1 MNSFTQPER
10 ITNEPQDYHY
20 KNWFVGGSD
29 ACSNLQ
35 PDPRIH
41 TMDRDCT
48 RVRLILRQVSCG
60 VKWHLITW
68 SISAAVFPWVCD
80 NAVSGPEQDS
90 RAGRRGEKKEQQQQQ
105 WVEGK
110 NRGKDGRSRGTK
122 EGTQEEQERSET
134 NEGIPSYNASLE
146 NTQHMAARTAIFY
159 LPMYISAH
167 LLISHPHHTSSA
179 SANITYRHSVNPSQH
194 NNYSFDNTN
203 FIHLPHQLH
212 PPFSLHNHRCHSYL
226 TTIIKL
232 NFPNSPNQ
240 LNKGYIEYMVSTKNM
255 HKYSYHSQTP
265 D

>member
-1 MNSFTQPER
+1 MLCRARSKTAE
-10 ITNEPQDYHY
+10 QDGEG
-20 KNWFVGGSD
+20 KKR
-29 ACSNLQ
+29 AAA
-35 PDPRIH
+35 
-41 TMDRDCT
+41 
-48 RVRLILRQVSCG
+48 
-60 VKWHLITW
+60 
-68 SISAAVFPWVCD
+68 AAV
-80 NAVSGPEQDS
+80 
-90 RAGRRGEKKEQQQQQ
+90 GRRKEQR
-105 WVEGK
+105 EGWK
-110 NRGKDGRSRGTK
+110 ESRNEGRNT
-122 EGTQEEQERSET
+122 EEQERSET

-159 LPMYISAH
+159 LPTYISAH

-179 SANITYRHSVNPSQH
+179 SANITYRHSVNTSQH

-203 FIHLPHQLH
+203 FIHLPDQLH